1 MNNRKI
7 KKNQHYVPKAH
18 LKRFTIEGQKS
29 LIWAFDKN
37 KGEYGRQTASI
48 NKICAEDYYYYQIDP
63 QGQVDHIK
71 LEDVISEVEMIGNNI
86 IDKVLDSRFL
96 PYVPIHGSQ
105 KGELAFYI
113 ALLMFRGPSFRD
125 GIAEIYGQ
133 AAKLVLNKVWDNS
146 KVPTALKELVEKEG
160 LSNVVDLQVNS
171 TVSLEHMVTAAQT
184 AALEFLKKEWV
195 LINAPAGSMFVTGD
209 VPVVFYPYKQ
219 DLGDIG
225 PAHPLAEILYPISK
239 NTALILTP
247 TSNPKE
253 HIVIG
258 QFSSALLHQINTKV
272 SHAAIDNIFSAEKLD
287 WVSALSLSK
296 GNSQRLVSNASSNG
310 VSIVKNPWKRKTNKA
325 FKSDSQR

>member
-29 LIWAFDKN
+29 LVWAFDKN

-48 NKICAEDYYYYQIDP
+48 NKVCAEDYYYYQIDP
-63 QGQVDHIK
+63 QGQVDHIQ
-71 LEDVISEVEMIGNNI
+71 LEDVISEVEMVGNNI

-96 PYVPIHGSQ
+96 PYLPIHAAH

-125 GIAEIYGQ
+125 GIAQIYGQ
-133 AAKLVLNKVWDNS
+133 MAKRALDKVWDNS
-146 KVPTALKELVEKEG
+146 KVPAALKELVEKEG
-160 LSNVVDLQVNS
+160 VSNVVDLQVNS

-195 LINAPAGSMFVTGD
+195 LVNAPTGSMFVTGD
-209 VPVVFYPYKQ
+209 VPVVFYPCIQY
-219 DLGDIG
+219 LGGIG

-247 TSNPKE
+247 TSNPQE

-258 QFSSALLHQINTKV
+258 QCSSELLHKINTKV
-272 SHAAIDNIFSAEKLD
+272 SNAAIDNIFSAEKLD
-287 WVSALSLSK
+287 WLAALPHFQES
-296 GNSQRLVSNASSNG
+296 SQRLVSHVSSNG
-310 VSIVKNPWKRKTNKA
+310 FSILKNPWKRKTNKA